1 MAAKTV
7 LIVYA
12 HQSAGSFNAAV
23 KDAAVE
29 VLEKQ
34 GCNVLVSDLYEM
46 KFKATATKEDI
57 TGAVKNPEH
66 FCYGEETKLAW
77 QEGRLASDIVEEHKK
92 LKEADIVIFQV
103 RLLCTRNQTS
113 FLLFLLLLGV
123 LVVLFCLFQFPMYWF
138 SVPAIMKGWMDRV
151 LTLGFAY
158 TLEKRYSAGIFREKK
173 AMLSFTTGSHETM
186 FSSNG
191 INGDMNVTLWPVQN
205 GVLNYCGF
213 QVLAP
218 QVFWA
223 PTRLSAEA
231 RDSLLKG
238 WRTRLQGLLS
248 EAPLSFPPVDSFDE
262 VKGFQLKPEVHEK
275 QADSPFGLTV
285 GHHLG
290 KRLPPHSQMK
300 AGV

>member
-1 MAAKTV
+1 MDSKTV

-12 HQSAGSFNAAV
+12 HQSAGSFNAAA
-23 KDAAVE
+23 KDAAVD
-29 VLEKQ
+29 VLKKQ

-57 TGAVKNPEH
+57 TGTLKNPEH
-66 FCYGEETKLAW
+66 FCYGEETMLAW
-77 QEGRLASDIVEEHKK
+77 QDGRLASDILEEHKK
-92 LKEADIVIFQV
+92 LKEADIVI
-103 RLLCTRNQTS
+103 
-113 FLLFLLLLGV
+113 
-123 LVVLFCLFQFPMYWF
+123 FQFPMYWF

-173 AMLSFTTGSHETM
+173 AMLSFTTGSYETM
-186 FSSNG
+186 FNSNG

-218 QVFWA
+218 QIFWA
-223 PTRLSAEA
+223 PTHLSAEA
-231 RDSLLKG
+231 RGSLLEG
-238 WRTRLQGLLS
+238 WRTRLQGLFS
-248 EAPLSFPPVDSFDE
+248 EVPLAFPPVDSFDE
-262 VKGFQLKPEVHEK
+262 GKGFQLKPEVQEK

-285 GHHLG
+285 GHHLE
-290 KRLPPHSQMK
+290 KPLPPHSQMK

>member
-23 KDAAVE
+23 KDAAVDA
-29 VLEKQ
+29 LKKQ

-57 TGAVKNPEH
+57 TGPPKNPEH
-66 FCYGEETKLAW
+66 FRYGNETMLAW
-77 QEGRLASDIVEEHKK
+77 QEGRLSSDITDEHKK
-92 LKEADIVIFQV
+92 LKEADLVI
-103 RLLCTRNQTS
+103 
-113 FLLFLLLLGV
+113 
-123 LVVLFCLFQFPMYWF
+123 FQFPMYWF

-158 TLEKRYSAGIFREKK
+158 TLEKRYSEGVFRDKK
-173 AMLSFTTGSHETM
+173 AMLSFTTGSNETM

-191 INGDMNVTLWPVQN
+191 INGDMNVTLWPIQN
-205 GVLNYCGF
+205 GVLHYCGF

-218 QVFWA
+218 QIFWA
-223 PTRLSAEA
+223 PTLLSPEA
-231 RDSLLKG
+231 REGLLEG
-238 WRTRLQGLLS
+238 WRARLHGLLN
-248 EAPLSFPPVDSFDE
+248 EVPLSFPPVDVFDE
-262 VKGFQLKPEVHEK
+262 GKGFQLKPEVREK
-275 QADSPFGLTV
+275 QAESPFGLTV
-285 GHHLG
+285 GHHLE
-290 KRLPPHSQMK
+290 KPLPPHNQMK